1 MGLECSKIHLK
12 ILEQSRNSEY
22 PQLQGTQQN
31 PAHCSAQD
39 SPENHPNKM
48 PEPALRHGF
57 AGMCRLSTQPQSLS
71 FDTSKCHLGQRSRCW
86 LLSCCPRSPPGEEPA
101 RAVIATAKPSDVRA
115 VQVKALPKPHVC
127 VSLSHLPL
135 GLRRAGRERS
145 CSSAGVTASC
155 AVPGQLIPNGAGDS
169 WTGLG
174 ARGQGWGCCGVCILL
189 PLLPVQPRTS
199 PDAETITVI
208 IPAMVTVTVAEMP
221 ASSHRRLYFIS
232 SVFQSL
238 FHFV

>member
-1 MGLECSKIHLK
+1 MGLLACA
-12 ILEQSRNSEY
+12 
-22 PQLQGTQQN
+22 G
-31 PAHCSAQD
+31 
-39 SPENHPNKM
+39 SPPSPNLC
-48 PEPALRHGF
+48 PFIPLF
-57 AGMCRLSTQPQSLS
+57 
-71 FDTSKCHLGQRSRCW
+71 KCHLGERSRCW
-86 LLSCCPRSPPGEEPA
+86 LLSCCPRSPPGAEPA
-101 RAVIATAKPSDVRA
+101 RAVIVTAKPSDVRA

-135 GLRRAGRERS
+135 GLRRAGREGGELQQGWSHHILCCARPAHPKWGWGLVDR
-145 CSSAGVTASC
+145 AG
-155 AVPGQLIPNGAGDS
+155 GS
-169 WTGLG
+169 WAGLG
-174 ARGQGWGCCGVCILL
+174 VVCMCILL